1 MKQKWPIIYYVVK
14 WEKMREE
21 WKGERER
28 ENKREKKNNK
38 TRLYISQ
45 KWIEYVQHMY
55 ARVDKRKSA
64 PAIKYAM
71 NVDEKRTFFRPT
83 FRISEPMLKISK
95 YLWPSLHPLRFNGFT
110 LLRANMK
117 LVKFLI

>member
-1 MKQKWPIIYYVVK
+1 
-14 WEKMREE
+14 MRENE
-21 WKGERER
+21 RRVKGRER
-28 ENKREKKNNK
+28 KREQKRKKNNK

-95 YLWPSLHPLRFNGFT
+95 YL
-110 LLRANMK
+110 
-117 LVKFLI
+117 